1 MSKSNNDEKR
11 KRQKGEKSDEKG
23 WLQEPIDRK
32 SFLKRTQKM
41 SGFVISGGIIGS
53 LFPLACSNSK
63 ATNAPA
69 PQTPSKT
76 EGDPFQLGVASG
88 DPLPDGVVL
97 WTRLAPEPLAIGGGM
112 GSDPVDVQWEVAA
125 DQSFN
130 RIVKSGTAVAQ
141 KQWAHSVHKE
151 VEGLKPNNEY
161 YYRFKTGS
169 EVSTVGRTKTTPA
182 ANQHIDQLN
191 FAFASCHNYASGHY
205 TAYDHMVKE
214 DLDVVFFL
222 GDYIYEG
229 GGQGHIGR
237 GHIPQ
242 STINSLADYRIRHAQ
257 YKSDPSLQAAHAAF
271 PWIVTFDDHEVK
283 NNWAGGNE
291 SADPQNESTF
301 QDLKARAFKA
311 YYEHMPLRMSAK
323 PGADIQTQLYRR
335 FIYGKLAQF
344 NVLDTRQFRTDF
356 ACGTSHSANCA
367 ERHDPAR
374 TILGEQQEQ
383 WLFNELQESSAVW
396 DILPQ
401 QVFMGQMDRK
411 EGPGESYSMD
421 KWDGY
426 TASRDRLFE
435 AVKEHEVPN
444 LVVLTGDIHRNFV
457 SDLLEYFDDPESSV
471 LGTELVG
478 TSISSAGDGADITA
492 SGKKYLAENPWIKF
506 VNRQRGYVRC
516 RLTTKQLKAD
526 FRVLP
531 YVEKKGAPIKTRASF
546 VVENGEPGAK
556 KL

>member
-1 MSKSNNDEKR
+1 MSNKNNDDGK
-11 KRQKGEKSDEKG
+11 KSSEHEQSREQG
-23 WLQEPIDRK
+23 WLSESIDRK
-32 SFLKRTQKM
+32 GFLKRTRRLG
-41 SGFVISGGIIGS
+41 SFVIGGGIIGS
-53 LFPLACSNSK
+53 LWPLACSNSK
-63 ATNAPA
+63 ATNAPV
-69 PQTPSKT
+69 PHTPSKT
-76 EGDPFQLGVASG
+76 EGYPFQLGVASG

-97 WTRLAPEPLAIGGGM
+97 WTRLAPEPLTIGGGM
-112 GSDPVDVQWEVAA
+112 ESEPREVQWEIAE
-125 DQSFN
+125 DDSFN
-130 RIVKSGTAVAQ
+130 NIVKSGTAIA
-141 KQWAHSVHKE
+141 KSQWAHSVHIE
-151 VEGLKPNNEY
+151 VEGLQPNREY
-161 YYRFKTGS
+161 YYRFKAGS
-169 EVSTVGRTKTTPA
+169 EVSPVGRTKTTPA
-182 ANQHIDQLN
+182 ANEMVSQLN
-191 FAFASCHNYASGHY
+191 FAFASCQNYASGYY
-205 TAYDHMVKE
+205 TAYDHMINE

-229 GGQGHIGR
+229 DGQGHIGR
-237 GHIPQ
+237 GHIPKK
-242 STINSLADYRIRHAQ
+242 TIHSLADFRIRHAQ

-271 PWIVTFDDHEVK
+271 PWVVTMDDHEVK
-283 NNWAGGNE
+283 NNWAGINE
-291 SADPQNESTF
+291 SADPQNEAAF

-311 YYEHMPLRMSAK
+311 YYEHMPLRMPAK
-323 PGADIQTQLYRR
+323 PGADIETQLYRR
-335 FIYGKLAQF
+335 FIYGNLAQF

-367 ERHDPAR
+367 ERLDPAR
-374 TILGEQQEQ
+374 TMLGDEQEQ

-426 TASRDRLFE
+426 TASRNRLFE
-435 AVKEHEVPN
+435 AVKEHEVSN
-444 LVVLTGDIHRNFV
+444 FVVLTGDIHRNFV
-457 SDLLEYFDDPESSV
+457 SDLLEDFSDPQSPV

-516 RLTTKQLKAD
+516 QVTPEQLKAD
-526 FRVLP
+526 FRVMP

-546 VVENGEPGAK
+546 VVENGTPGAK
-556 KL
+556 RV